1 MEGAM
6 SVLAKQ
12 NRELAKLLWPHT
24 PNNQFALLR
33 SLTESFAFSI
43 ARHDLTQV
51 GGSIYVTHSGLL
63 ALARRRRC
71 VGIRVRLLSRWCNA
85 AKSHWIVE
93 ATVFTSS
100 GDIGFNG
107 LGEANTSNVHSSM
120 HGCELRIAET
130 RAVNRALR
138 KAYGIGLCSIEEL
151 SSPPPT
157 PSNGAAQKQPKPAP
171 TLEVVSAIPLR
182 DQLRQLIRQHQLD
195 PALVKQYALEH
206 CGVKNLR
213 QATREQVSSFVKL
226 LGERVVTNH
235 EALVTDLQRFVINN
249 SKDYNNQKEA
259 A

>member
-1 MEGAM
+1 MKRGSLRKEIRPSA
-6 SVLAKQ
+6 LH
-12 NRELAKLLWPHT
+12 KLPRGLDS
-24 PNNQFALLR
+24 NVQR
-33 SLTESFAFSI
+33 GDIIEI
-43 ARHDLTQV
+43 R
-51 GGSIYVTHSGLL
+51 GSAYVTHSGLL
-63 ALARRRRC
+63 RIAHAQKCAGISVSVIRNLSDPGTNKWVCRALAFKTAE
-71 VGIRVRLLSRWCNA
+71 SRPFMA
-85 AKSHWIVE
+85 Y
-93 ATVFTSS
+93 
-100 GDIGFNG
+100 GD
-107 LGEANTSNVHSSM
+107 ADPSNVSPEF

-138 KAYGIGLCSIEEL
+138 KAYGIGLCSLEEL
-151 SSPPPT
+151 GTPLPT
-157 PSNGAAQKQPKPAP
+157 PTNGAAQKQPRPAP
-171 TLEVVSAIPLR
+171 LLEVVSQIPLR

-249 SKDYNNQKEA
+249 SKDDNNQKEA

>member
-1 MEGAM
+1 MATKPEHLGFSRRTRM
-6 SVLAKQ
+6 
-12 NRELAKLLWPHT
+12 
-24 PNNQFALLR
+24 FA
-33 SLTESFAFSI
+33 SG
-43 ARHDLTQV
+43 DLV
-51 GGSIYVTHSGLL
+51 AIGGKDYVTHSGLL
-63 ALARRRRC
+63 KIAKQNKC
-71 VGIRVRLLSRWCNA
+71 VGITVRPEFRLSDPSVNRW
-85 AKSHWIVE
+85 
-93 ATVFTSS
+93 VFRAVVFPRRMS
-100 GDIGFNG
+100 IGFVG
-107 LGEANTSNVHSSM
+107 YGDADPSNVSPEF

-151 SSPPPT
+151 SSPPPIPT
-157 PSNGAAQKQPKPAP
+157 NGAAQKQPKAAP

-206 CGVKNLR
+206 CGVKSLR

-249 SKDYNNQKEA
+249 SKEDNNQKEA